1 MLGQQFYHETMRKV
15 IISFGTLFNNI
26 NLVRKNNAGTVI
38 QTMKVPLAYGPKQ
51 KWLSRLDAD
60 ASLDTKVAITLPRLG
75 FEIQN
80 LAYDPT
86 RKLNRVQKFKKV
98 KSSSDD
104 SNKLDSQFMPVPYN
118 LDIELYAMAKN
129 SDDALQIVEQV
140 LPFFQPDYTLTINDM
155 ADMGIKRD
163 IPIVLN
169 SVSYEDSYRGDYAE
183 RRAIIYT
190 LAFTSKFYLYGPV
203 TSAKVIKTV
212 QVDQYANLQD
222 QAPKREQRYT
232 VTPDPITADSDDDF
246 GFNETVSFF
255 QDAKER
261 DSSTGTDKLT
271 GNPPLTND

>member
-26 NLVRKNNAGTVI
+26 NLIRKNNSGTVI

-51 KWLSRLDAD
+51 KWITRLDAD

-80 LAYDPT
+80 LSYDAT

-104 SNKLDSQFMPVPYN
+104 ANKLDSQFMPVPYN

-129 SDDALQIVEQV
+129 SDDALQIVEQI
-140 LPFFQPDYTLTINDM
+140 LPFFQPDYTLTLNDM

-163 IPIVLN
+163 VPIILN
-169 SVSYEDSYRGDYAE
+169 DVGYEDNYQGDFE
-183 RRAIIYT
+183 SRRAIIYT
-190 LAFTSKFYLYGPV
+190 MGFTTKFYLYGPV
-203 TSAKVIKTV
+203 TSSSVIKTV
-212 QVDQYANLQD
+212 QVDQY
-222 QAPKREQRYT
+222 
-232 VTPDPITADSDDDF
+232 SDL
-246 GFNETVSFF
+246 S
-255 QDAKER
+255 
-261 DSSTGTDKLT
+261 LIHI
-271 GNPPLTND
+271 

>member
-212 QVDQYANLQD
+212 QVDQYTDSKVN
-222 QAPKREQRYT
+222 APTREQRYT
-232 VTPDPITADSDDDF
+232 VTPNPASASADDDF
-246 GFNETVSFF
+246 GFNETTSFF
-255 QDAKER
+255 QDAG
-261 DSSTGTDKLT
+261 DS
-271 GNPPLTND
+271 